1 MFLDQHGGFYCFSMR
16 FIVMMDLVSMLIQP
30 VTVVHVSVLRF
41 LLYPLLTRCVEYIVY
56 LIV

>member
-1 MFLDQHGGFYCFSMR
+1 MR
-16 FIVMMDLVSMLIQP
+16 FIVMIDLVSMLIQP